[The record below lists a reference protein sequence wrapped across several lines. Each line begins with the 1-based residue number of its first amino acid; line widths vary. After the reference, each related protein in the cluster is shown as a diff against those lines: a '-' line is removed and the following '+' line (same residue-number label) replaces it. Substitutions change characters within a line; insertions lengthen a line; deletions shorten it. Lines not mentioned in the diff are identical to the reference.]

1 MAVEQFPPLTPLFD
15 SEVDNL
21 VRYLRRHPEA
31 QVNDDKGRLRPLSR
45 AEAERIAQLAL
56 RIKQRP

>member
-1 MAVEQFPPLTPLFD
+1 VAAEPIPSLAPSFPG
-15 SEVDNL
+15 EVDNL

-31 QVNDDKGRLRPLSR
+31 RVHDDKGRLRSLTR

-56 RIKQRP
+56 RVQQRH

>member
-1 MAVEQFPPLTPLFD
+1 MAVEQLPPLTPLFH

-31 QVNDDKGRLRPLSR
+31 QVNDDQGRLRPLTRS
-45 AEAERIAQLAL
+45 EAERIAQLAL
-56 RIKQRP
+56 RIKPRP